1 MANKL
6 TPQQKIFCE
15 EYVVDWNGTRAY
27 KKAYGENKSDS
38 TAAVNASKLLRI
50 TKIADYIEEIQSDL
64 KKLTGDSFTSQV
76 EKLKEFMQDDE
87 ISRREW
93 LDAFKELNKMY
104 GFYAPEKKQHDH
116 TSDNKKITG
125 FNIVISD
132 QTGNKTD

>member
-1 MANKL
+1 MDNKL
-6 TPQQKIFCE
+6 TDKQKRFCE
-15 EYVVDWNGTRAY
+15 EYVKDWNATRAAIAAGY
-27 KKAYGENKSDS
+27 SEK
-38 TAAVNASKLLRI
+38 TAAVTGYENLK
-50 TKIADYIEEIQSDL
+50 KPYIADYIEEIQSDL

-132 QTGNKTD
+132 QAGNKTD